1 MNIKFPKEEIVF
13 VEKLR
18 NSIITKEDIKEVV
31 DEVLEHAKFLYQYN
45 PKLLD
50 TYIKTL
56 FELRLFE
63 MVINITED
71 LKKQNLESMDWYF
84 YSFAS
89 LIANKDFLY
98 VKRLIKKS
106 ELFSSPSIQYLID
119 PEEAHYSAILNLHPD
134 LLDTIGPSLI
144 LINFTNELIQES
156 LNQDIDDEY
165 MIMRFFDLLNLLYEY
180 SVDEKIIDLFDKT
193 IKSIYE
199 IPLE

>member
-71 LKKQNLESMDWYF
+71 LKTKFRKYGLV
-84 YSFAS
+84 
-89 LIANKDFLY
+89 FLF
-98 VKRLIKKS
+98 IC
-106 ELFSSPSIQYLID
+106 
-119 PEEAHYSAILNLHPD
+119 
-134 LLDTIGPSLI
+134 
-144 LINFTNELIQES
+144 FTNC
-156 LNQDIDDEY
+156 
-165 MIMRFFDLLNLLYEY
+165 
-180 SVDEKIIDLFDKT
+180 K
-193 IKSIYE
+193 
-199 IPLE
+199 

>member
-1 MNIKFPKEEIVF
+1 MNIKFPKEEIIF

-18 NSIITKEDIKEVV
+18 NSIIKRDGIQDIANEVI
-31 DEVLEHAKFLYQYN
+31 EHAKFLYQYSQ
-45 PKLLD
+45 KLLD

-56 FELRLFE
+56 FELRQFE
-63 MVINITED
+63 IVVNITED
-71 LKKQNLESMDWYF
+71 LKKQSLEDMQWYY

-98 VKRLIKKS
+98 VKRMMKKS
-106 ELFSSPSIQYLID
+106 EFFSSASIQYLID
-119 PEEAHYSAILNLHPD
+119 PEEAHYNAILNLHPD
-134 LLDTIGPSLI
+134 LFDSVGPCLI
-144 LINFTNELIQES
+144 LVNFVNELIQES

-165 MIMRFFDLLNLLYEY
+165 LIMRFFDLLNLLYEY
-180 SVDEKIIDLFDKT
+180 SIDEKIIDLFDKT

>member
-31 DEVLEHAKFLYQYN
+31 DEVFEHAKFLYQYN